1 MPKPMLLII
10 LACQQPAPKDSG
22 STDTTDTT
30 NTTAGTD
37 SAADTDSGDT
47 TAAAATGVE
56 ARIDAEFGTLVYA
69 SWQQHTAAD
78 AWVEYSF
85 EEGSWL
91 SSPPV
96 SVTDGEQEALLLGI
110 PYGVVVTLRVVS
122 DLGEA
127 TATSEEVTIATDPLP
142 ASLPVP
148 EVLIDTPTDQA
159 PEAEWIFMSI
169 TEEGGGVTALYSDW
183 WVFIMDRQG
192 RIVWA
197 RETPSDSATLHPRI
211 AYDGTA
217 LLIEEGT
224 FWGGGFDFGT
234 NSIVQRMTLDGAVS
248 QVWSTPGLHHA
259 YTDTADGAMVWAA
272 NAYTNETLEMLTA
285 EGESVTIWDCKAHL
299 HSVGL
304 TGDCGSN
311 SIYWHEPTDT
321 FLYSFYSLFTM
332 FEITT
337 AGEVLRTFGPL
348 ETAWD
353 FEPAESTFW
362 WQHGGYYTEAG
373 TLLVST
379 HLDEAGT
386 ETIVREF
393 SLEEDSETLTEIW
406 SFGIGDGIW
415 GEYMGEPLR
424 LSNGNTLHNTG
435 SVARLRE
442 ATPAGEVVWDVSWG
456 DASSSSWIGRST
468 PVSDL
473 YALVE

>member
-1 MPKPMLLII
+1 MPKTMLLII
-10 LACQQPAPKDSG
+10 LACQQPALEDSG
-22 STDTTDTT
+22 ADPDTTDTT
-30 NTTAGTD
+30 PDTGG
-37 SAADTDSGDT
+37 TDSGDT
-47 TAAAATGVE
+47 DTHAAAVSE
-56 ARIDAEFGTLVYA
+56 ISARIDSEFGTLVYA

-78 AWVEYSF
+78 VWVEYSF

-91 SSPPV
+91 SSPPE
-96 SVTDGEQEALLLGI
+96 SVAEGAQEALLLGI
-110 PYGVVVTLRVVS
+110 PYGVEVTLRVVN
-122 DLGEA
+122 DLGAA
-127 TATSEEVTIATDPLP
+127 TETSEEITATTDPLP
-142 ASLPVP
+142 SSLPVP
-148 EVLIDTPTDQA
+148 EVLINEPTGQD

-169 TEEGGGVTALYSDW
+169 TEAGGGLTALYSDW

-197 RETPSDSATLHPRI
+197 RETPSDSASLHPRI
-211 AYDGTA
+211 AHDGTA

-248 QVWSTPGLHHA
+248 QVWDTPGLHHA

-272 NAYTNETLEMLTA
+272 NAGTNETLEMLTA

-299 HSVGL
+299 LSVGL

-332 FEITT
+332 FEIT
-337 AGEVLRTFGPL
+337 ASGAVLRTFGPL
-348 ETAWD
+348 ETGWD

-393 SLEEDSETLTEIW
+393 SLEEGSETLTEIW

-415 GEYMGEPLR
+415 GEYMGEPHR

-442 ATPAGEVVWDVSWG
+442 ATPSGAVVWDVSWG
-456 DASSSSWIGRST
+456 DASNSSWIGRST